1 VSAAYDPGKLAEL
14 AARDLQNHQIAEA
27 ESKCLRALS
36 TDRQHRGALNVLGMV
51 LHAQG
56 RHEDAVRV
64 FNALTLFEPRGAE
77 YWGNLGTALRPTR
90 RYDAAL
96 EAYDRALELGGVTP
110 DLLYNIG
117 VLHVDRCDYESA
129 CAMFSRAV
137 SLAPADAG
145 LRLAFAQCCFDV
157 MRSEEAVAILEDWPS
172 FTGLTPEIIAG
183 IAQLLVAMGETRRAQ
198 PALAR
203 VLENAE
209 RGGPT
214 SLRLVRVLE
223 RTNRLSEAR
232 EALTRIKARPET
244 VSGDPDLLL
253 AEATLAQR
261 DGADEEACRLFL
273 SILKDHDDFLRRHHV
288 LFPLARSL
296 DALGRYDEA
305 YATLEEAHR
314 SQVAFLET
322 AAVRQATEASPA
334 IDLAR
339 KGCDPE
345 DIATWQDAGAPGV
358 EDSPI
363 FIVAFP
369 RSGTTLLEQILDAH
383 PALRSMDETPFLKR
397 ALQAA
402 IECGIRYPSELGRL
416 SAAQLEDIRDRYWSQ
431 VRGRVEL
438 GSGQRLV
445 DKNPLNMMRLPLIR
459 RLFPHARTVL
469 AVRHPCD
476 TVLSCFQQQFRA
488 PDLALMCRDLPT
500 LATNHKTAFDFWYA
514 QLPLLGAA
522 TLELRYE
529 TLVADFATEVRRLGE
544 FLLLPWDEAL
554 LAPGEHARAKGYI
567 STPSYSQVV
576 QPINR
581 RSVGRWKRYE
591 KHFTDALPILMPLIE
606 RWGYPL

>member
-1 VSAAYDPGKLAEL
+1 MSAAYDPDTLAEL
-14 AARDLQNHQIAEA
+14 AARDLQNRRIAEA

-36 TDRQHRGALNVLGMV
+36 ADRQHRGALNVLGMV

-64 FNALTLFEPRGAE
+64 FHALTQFEPRNAQ

-90 RYDAAL
+90 RYEAAL
-96 EAYDRALELGGVTP
+96 EAYDHALQLGGVTA

-117 VLHVDRCDYESA
+117 VLHVDRYDYETAS
-129 CAMFSRAV
+129 AMFRRAL
-137 SLAPADAG
+137 SLAPDDAG
-145 LRLAFAQCCFDV
+145 LRLAFAQCCFDI
-157 MRSEEAVAILEDWPS
+157 MRLEEAVAILEDWPS
-172 FTGLTPEIIAG
+172 FAGLTPEIMAG
-183 IAQLLVAMGETRRAQ
+183 ITHLLVAMGETRRAE

-203 VLENAE
+203 VLENAQ

-232 EALTRIKARPET
+232 ETLTRIKARPET

-253 AEATLAQR
+253 AEATQAQR
-261 DGADEEACRLFL
+261 EGAHEEACRLFFEV
-273 SILKDHDDFLRRHHV
+273 LKDHDDFLRRHHL

-305 YATLEEAHR
+305 YATLEDAHR

-322 AAVRQATEASPA
+322 AAGRQATEGSPA

-339 KGCDPE
+339 KGCEPKDT
-345 DIATWQDAGAPGV
+345 ATWQDASAPGV

-383 PALRSMDETPFLKR
+383 PLLRSMDETPYLKR
-397 ALQAA
+397 ALDGVLD
-402 IECGIRYPSELGRL
+402 CGVRYPAELGRL
-416 SAAQLEDIRDRYWSQ
+416 SAAQLQEIRDRYWRE

-438 GSGQRLV
+438 EKGQRLV

-459 RLFPHARTVL
+459 RLFPQARTVL

-488 PDLALMCRDLPT
+488 PDLALICRDLRT
-500 LATNHKTAFDFWYA
+500 LATNHKTAFDYWYA
-514 QLPLLGAA
+514 QLPILGAT

-529 TLVADFATEVRRLGE
+529 TLVADFATEVRRLAE

-576 QPINR
+576 QPISAK
-581 RSVGRWKRYE
+581 SVGRWKRYE
-591 KHFTDALPILMPLIE
+591 KHFKDALPILVPYVE
-606 RWGYPL
+606 RWGYTL

>member
-1 VSAAYDPGKLAEL
+1 MSAAYDPGKLAEL
-14 AARDLQNHQIAEA
+14 AARDLQHHQIAAA

-36 TDRQHRGALNVLGMV
+36 THREHRGALNVLGMV

-64 FNALTLFEPRGAE
+64 FNALTQFEPRNAQ

-117 VLHVDRCDYESA
+117 VLHVDRNDYESA

-172 FTGLTPEIIAG
+172 LTGLTPEIIAG
-183 IAQLLVAMGETRRAQ
+183 VAQLLVAMGETRRAQ

-203 VLENAE
+203 VLENFE

-296 DALGRYDEA
+296 DAKIGR
-305 YATLEEAHR
+305 
-314 SQVAFLET
+314 
-322 AAVRQATEASPA
+322 ASC
-334 IDLAR
+334 R
-339 KGCDPE
+339 E
-345 DIATWQDAGAPGV
+345 
-358 EDSPI
+358 
-363 FIVAFP
+363 
-369 RSGTTLLEQILDAH
+369 
-383 PALRSMDETPFLKR
+383 
-397 ALQAA
+397 
-402 IECGIRYPSELGRL
+402 
-416 SAAQLEDIRDRYWSQ
+416 
-431 VRGRVEL
+431 RV
-438 GSGQRLV
+438 
-445 DKNPLNMMRLPLIR
+445 
-459 RLFPHARTVL
+459 
-469 AVRHPCD
+469 
-476 TVLSCFQQQFRA
+476 
-488 PDLALMCRDLPT
+488 
-500 LATNHKTAFDFWYA
+500 
-514 QLPLLGAA
+514 
-522 TLELRYE
+522 
-529 TLVADFATEVRRLGE
+529 
-544 FLLLPWDEAL
+544 
-554 LAPGEHARAKGYI
+554 
-567 STPSYSQVV
+567 
-576 QPINR
+576 
-581 RSVGRWKRYE
+581 
-591 KHFTDALPILMPLIE
+591 
-606 RWGYPL
+606 

>member
-1 VSAAYDPGKLAEL
+1 MSAAYDPDRLAEL
-14 AARDLQNHQIAEA
+14 AARDLQNQQIAAA

-64 FNALTLFEPRGAE
+64 FNALTEFEPRNAQ

-96 EAYDRALELGGVTP
+96 EAYDRALQLGGVTP

-117 VLHVDRCDYESA
+117 VLHVDRCEYEA
-129 CAMFSRAV
+129 AADLFGRAV
-137 SLAPADAG
+137 GLAPTDAG
-145 LRLAFAQCCFDV
+145 LRLALAQCCFDI
-157 MRSEEAVAILEDWPS
+157 MRSEEALATLEGWPG

-183 IAQLLVAMGETRRAQ
+183 IAQLLVTMGETRRAE

-203 VLENAE
+203 VLQNA
-209 RGGPT
+209 RCGGPT

-253 AEATLAQR
+253 AEASLAQR

-273 SILKDHDDFLRRHHV
+273 SILKYHDDFLRRHHV
-288 LFPLARSL
+288 LFPLAKSL
-296 DALGRYDEA
+296 DAMGRYDEA

-322 AAVRQATEASPA
+322 AAVRQATESSPA

-339 KGCDPE
+339 QGCDPE
-345 DIATWQDAGAPGV
+345 DIATWQDANAPGV

-383 PALRSMDETPFLKR
+383 PSLRSMDETPFLKR

-402 IECGIRYPSELGRL
+402 IECGIRYPAELGRL
-416 SAAQLEDIRDRYWSQ
+416 SAAQLQDIRDRYWSL

-438 GSGQRLV
+438 QRGCG
-445 DKNPLNMMRLPLIR
+445 PGAHLPG
-459 RLFPHARTVL
+459 PAHAR
-469 AVRHPCD
+469 D
-476 TVLSCFQQQFRA
+476 QLSDRIRFLVC
-488 PDLALMCRDLPT
+488 
-500 LATNHKTAFDFWYA
+500 
-514 QLPLLGAA
+514 AA
-522 TLELRYE
+522 AAAGSR
-529 TLVADFATEVRRLGE
+529 
-544 FLLLPWDEAL
+544 
-554 LAPGEHARAKGYI
+554 HARAALRDAGGRFRQR
-567 STPSYSQVV
+567 SAQA
-576 QPINR
+576 R
-581 RSVGRWKRYE
+581 RVP
-591 KHFTDALPILMPLIE
+591 AAAVE
-606 RWGYPL
+606 RGLAGAR

>member
-1 VSAAYDPGKLAEL
+1 MSAAYDPDRLAEL
-14 AARDLQNHQIAEA
+14 AARDLQHHQIAAA

-36 TDRQHRGALNVLGMV
+36 THREHRGALNVLGMV

-64 FNALTLFEPRGAE
+64 FNALTQFEPRTAE

-96 EAYDRALELGGVTP
+96 AAYDRALQLGGVSA

-117 VLHVDRCDYESA
+117 VLHVDRCEYETA
-129 CAMFSRAV
+129 ADLFGRAV
-137 SLAPADAG
+137 GLAPTDAG
-145 LRLAFAQCCFDV
+145 LRLALAQCCFDV
-157 MRSEEAVAILEDWPS
+157 MRSEEALATLEGWPG
-172 FTGLTPEIIAG
+172 FAGLTPEIIAG
-183 IAQLLVAMGETRRAQ
+183 IAHLLVTMGETRRAE

-203 VLENAE
+203 VLEHAQ
-209 RGGPT
+209 RGGLT
-214 SLRLVRVLE
+214 SLRLVRILE
-223 RTNRLSEAR
+223 RTNRLR
-232 EALTRIKARPET
+232 EAHEALSRIKARPET
-244 VSGDPDLLL
+244 DSNDPDLLL
-253 AEATLAQR
+253 TEAALAQR
-261 DGADEEACRLFL
+261 DGADEQACGLYL
-273 SILKDHDDFLRRHHV
+273 AVLKSHDDFLRRHHV
-288 LFPLARSL
+288 LFPLAKSL

-305 YATLEEAHR
+305 YASLEEAHR
-314 SQVAFLET
+314 SQVAFLEF
-322 AAVRQATEASPA
+322 AAGKQAGEGSPA
-334 IDLAR
+334 MKLAR
-339 KGCDPE
+339 KGCDRE
-345 DIATWQDAGAPGV
+345 DVATWQDAHAPGV

-397 ALQAA
+397 ALEDA
-402 IECGIRYPSELGRL
+402 IACGVRYPAELGRL
-416 SAAQLEDIRDRYWSQ
+416 SAAQLQDIRGHYWSQ
-431 VRGRVEL
+431 VRGKVEL
-438 GSGQRLV
+438 QPGQRLV

-459 RLFPHARTVL
+459 RLFPQARTVL

-476 TVLSCFQQQFRA
+476 TLLSCFQQQFRA
-488 PDLALMCRDLPT
+488 PDLALICRDLPT
-500 LATNHKTAFDFWYA
+500 LATNYRTAFDFWYA

-529 TLVADFATEVRRLGE
+529 MLVADFASEVRKLAE
-544 FLLLPWDEAL
+544 FLMLPWNEAL

-581 RSVGRWKRYE
+581 KSVGRWKRYE
-591 KHFTDALPILMPLIE
+591 KHFKDALPILMPYVQ

>member
-1 VSAAYDPGKLAEL
+1 MSAAYDPDKLAEL

-64 FNALTLFEPRGAE
+64 FNALTQFEPRNAQ

-96 EAYDRALELGGVTP
+96 EAYDRALQLGGVTP

-117 VLHVDRCDYESA
+117 VLHVDRYDYESA
-129 CAMFSRAV
+129 TALFSRAV

-145 LRLAFAQCCFDV
+145 LRLAFAQCCFDI

-172 FTGLTPEIIAG
+172 FAGLTPQIIAG

-253 AEATLAQR
+253 AEASLAQR
-261 DGADEEACRLFL
+261 DGADE
-273 SILKDHDDFLRRHHV
+273 
-288 LFPLARSL
+288 
-296 DALGRYDEA
+296 EA

-334 IDLAR
+334 IELAR
-339 KGCDPE
+339 QGCDPE
-345 DIATWQDAGAPGV
+345 DIATWQDANAPGV

-383 PALRSMDETPFLKR
+383 PSLRSMDETPFLKR
-397 ALQAA
+397 ALKTA
-402 IECGIRYPSELGRL
+402 IECGIRYPAELGRL
-416 SAAQLEDIRDRYWSQ
+416 SAAQLQDIRDRYWSQ
-431 VRGRVEL
+431 VRSRVEL
-438 GSGQRLV
+438 HSGQRLV
-445 DKNPLNMMRLPLIR
+445 DKNPLNMMRLPLI
-459 RLFPHARTVL
+459 
-469 AVRHPCD
+469 
-476 TVLSCFQQQFRA
+476 
-488 PDLALMCRDLPT
+488 
-500 LATNHKTAFDFWYA
+500 
-514 QLPLLGAA
+514 
-522 TLELRYE
+522 
-529 TLVADFATEVRRLGE
+529 
-544 FLLLPWDEAL
+544 
-554 LAPGEHARAKGYI
+554 
-567 STPSYSQVV
+567 
-576 QPINR
+576 
-581 RSVGRWKRYE
+581 
-591 KHFTDALPILMPLIE
+591 
-606 RWGYPL
+606 